1 MPDDA
6 RPDDARRD
14 DAKLVRAAAGGDED
28 AFRALVERYAARVA
42 AICYGVTGDAES
54 SRDLAQEVFT
64 EAFVSLR
71 RLRSPGKFGPWLA
84 RVARLKAVSWIRH
97 RVRHREERAHSSA
110 EFLAARRG
118 TPGEDAEHREVCE
131 RVLAAV
137 RGLPPAYREVIILRC
152 LEEESPKTIC
162 RMLGISLA
170 AMDKRL
176 SRAKSMLR
184 EALGGLVGEGEGGK
198 GEGGDEDGGDED
210 SGDKEGG
217 NKEGEGGDRPGEVGE
232 KKGNADADRRE
243 GEAELAEYP
252 RARNNR

>member
-6 RPDDARRD
+6 RPDHARRD
-14 DAKLVRAAAGGDED
+14 DARLVRAAAGGDED
-28 AFRALVERYAARVA
+28 AFRALVERYAAKVA

-54 SRDLAQEVFT
+54 SRDLVQEVFT
-64 EAFVSLR
+64 EAFLSLR
-71 RLRSPGKFGPWLA
+71 RLRSPGKFGAWLA

-118 TPGEDAEHREVCE
+118 SPGEDAEHREVCR

-152 LEEESPKTIC
+152 LEEEAPKAIC

-184 EALGGLVGEGEGGK
+184 EALGGLLGEEEGG
-198 GEGGDEDGGDED
+198 EE
-210 SGDKEGG
+210 
-217 NKEGEGGDRPGEVGE
+217 EGEGGDRPDEVGE
-232 KKGNADADRRE
+232 KKEKADAGRRE
-243 GEAELAEYP
+243 VEAALAECP
-252 RARNNR
+252 RVREDG